1 MQKTVSEY
9 LTSSLRSGPRYRRG
23 FRNIFFMNP
32 RAKYNEFTLVLDR
45 VGINKN
51 LISCS
56 DTSSWSLELILCEF
70 EVHMSTTTSP
80 TESFKL
86 LLEMVLWSHL
96 YFDGNVYLFGLFI
109 WINTTPVGLIPNK
122 GKATKIGVWFSKMKL
137 DIHLQSFAMPCT
149 MYEVFP
155 IKF

>member
-1 MQKTVSEY
+1 MQKIVSEY
-9 LTSSLRSGPRYRRG
+9 LTSSLRSGLRYRRG
-23 FRNIFFMNP
+23 FRHLFFMNP

-86 LLEMVLWSHL
+86 LLEVIQGAHL
-96 YFDGNVYLFGLFI
+96 CFDENVYLFGLFI

-122 GKATKIGVWFSKMKL
+122 GKATKIGVWFSKMKF
-137 DIHLQSFAMPCT
+137 DIDLRSFGTPCSVN
-149 MYEVFP
+149 EVYP
-155 IKF
+155 VKF